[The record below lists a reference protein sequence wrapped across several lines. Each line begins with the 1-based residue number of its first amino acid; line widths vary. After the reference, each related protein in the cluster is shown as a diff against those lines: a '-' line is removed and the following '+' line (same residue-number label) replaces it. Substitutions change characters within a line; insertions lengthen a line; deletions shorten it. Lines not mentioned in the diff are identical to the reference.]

1 MAMIHAIMGEDTK
14 ALTKDE
20 EVKAYFKERY
30 REEFA
35 RNEEVS
41 WDTPYRKLLN
51 SLKGTEI
58 YENALKLPHRARTA
72 RQAEKPKKGV
82 LVFGKKGDDFVF
94 KIGDNLHIPVMISA
108 EEAVALFEA
117 DRDEVPVDLSE
128 EFDMVYQK
136 VKASLFKSDSIEEN
150 EKEAIKALEK
160 VKVLTQRQILP
171 KDYLADLMQ
180 VIKADALPGYGI
192 RFINR
197 LVLKDADNLLKQI
210 PVEYLT
216 RIIYAQNRVDKGEE
230 ALILTEEL
238 Q

>member
-1 MAMIHAIMGEDTK
+1 M
-14 ALTKDE
+14 
-20 EVKAYFKERY
+20 
-30 REEFA
+30 
-35 RNEEVS
+35 
-41 WDTPYRKLLN
+41 
-51 SLKGTEI
+51 
-58 YENALKLPHRARTA
+58 
-72 RQAEKPKKGV
+72 
-82 LVFGKKGDDFVF
+82 F

-197 LVLKDADNLLKQI
+197 LVLKDADKLLKQI
-210 PVEYLT
+210 PVEYLA